1 MDTPVLAVRH
11 VSKSFAGVRALVDID
26 LEIAPGEIHCLAGE
40 NGSGK
45 STLIKVISG
54 VHTPEHGTV
63 SIDGRDF
70 TRLTP
75 AAAIDAGVRV
85 IYQDFSIFPNLSV
98 MENIALG
105 SEVAAGRRLV
115 NRSRMREVAREAVA
129 KIGFQVDLDELVG
142 NLSVADKQLVAIS
155 RALMGD
161 AKLIIMD
168 EPTTAL
174 TKKEVAALF
183 DIVRD
188 LQSRGIAILFVSH
201 KLEEVFEIAQ
211 RFTILRSGHKV
222 ITCPKEE
229 LDRASFARY
238 MTGRDFAEERYQPG
252 TIDEAPVLQVE
263 GATVSGAFADASLSV
278 RPGEILGITGL
289 LGSGRTE
296 LALSLFGMLPL
307 DSGCIRVKGQDV
319 TLRGVRDAIEA
330 GIAYVPE
337 DRLTEGLFLSRS
349 IGENITISEMENFTK
364 VLGFIDKKAIRAEEQ
379 KWVTRLEVVTPDPAN
394 AVNTL
399 SGGNQQKVVLA
410 KWLATKPSVLILNGP
425 TVGVDIGSKFTIHSI
440 LRELASQGMAVI
452 IISDDIAEVLT
463 NCSTIAIMRAGHLS
477 EAMSPDT
484 LTEAELTRLLSED
497 RAPASSLRREAKPG
511 HSQPQPRQSAARHE
525 RRPGDFLE
533 GEGVAARHI
542 AHGRGDDVHL
552 AARDRRVGRHP
563 RVVLPLG
570 GRPLL
575 ARLVRL
581 LDGFAHVGDGP
592 TLHAGEDCGDLV
604 EGQGL
609 GARHVESLILVAPRI
624 RQDAGCH
631 APRVLARDHADS
643 PVACGP
649 EDAALLIGQRHEKV
663 RVEVIAQERVR
674 HARRLDVLLRVE
686 VCARQRE
693 RCIGSRVN
701 KRQVHDVA
709 HPGCGR
715 RVDERDVLVQAVLAL
730 GRGHHEEDV
739 NAFQRDARRE
749 RVLVRALHRDGS
761 RQLGR
766 ARRRV
771 REQAQG

>member
-54 VHTPEHGTV
+54 VHTPEEGSV
-63 SIDGRDF
+63 AIAGREYAH
-70 TRLTP
+70 LTP
-75 AAAIDAGVRV
+75 SAAIDAGVRV
-85 IYQDFSIFPNLSV
+85 IYQDFSVFPNLSV

-105 SEVAAGRRLV
+105 SEVAAGRALV
-115 NRSRMREVAREAVA
+115 NRSRMRKVAAEAIA

-174 TKKEVAALF
+174 TKKEVRALF
-183 DIVRD
+183 DIVAD

-211 RFTILRSGHKV
+211 RFTILRSGRKV

-229 LDRASFARY
+229 LDRASFARH
-238 MTGRDFAEERYQPG
+238 MTGRDF
-252 TIDEAPVLQVE
+252 DEAPYRTGYIDADPVLEVRE
-263 GATVSGAFADASLSV
+263 ATVADAFENASLSV

-307 DSGCIRVKGQDV
+307 DSGTVSVAGKDV
-319 TLRGVRDAIEA
+319 TLRGVRDAIKA

-349 IGENITISEMENFTK
+349 IGENITISEMESFTK
-364 VLGFIDKKAIRAEEQ
+364 ALGFIDKEAIRAEE
-379 KWVTRLEVVTPDPAN
+379 KRWVERLGILTPDPDN

-410 KWLATKPSVLILNGP
+410 KWLATNPSVLILNGP

-440 LRELASQGMAVI
+440 LRELAAQGMAII

-477 EAMSPDT
+477 EPISPDT
-484 LTEAELTRLLSED
+484 LTEAELTRLLSEEG
-497 RAPASSLRREAKPG
+497 APASST
-511 HSQPQPRQSAARHE
+511 
-525 RRPGDFLE
+525 E
-533 GEGVAARHI
+533 G
-542 AHGRGDDVHL
+542 
-552 AARDRRVGRHP
+552 
-563 RVVLPLG
+563 
-570 GRPLL
+570 
-575 ARLVRL
+575 
-581 LDGFAHVGDGP
+581 
-592 TLHAGEDCGDLV
+592 GE
-604 EGQGL
+604 
-609 GARHVESLILVAPRI
+609 
-624 RQDAGCH
+624 
-631 APRVLARDHADS
+631 
-643 PVACGP
+643 
-649 EDAALLIGQRHEKV
+649 
-663 RVEVIAQERVR
+663 
-674 HARRLDVLLRVE
+674 
-686 VCARQRE
+686 
-693 RCIGSRVN
+693 N
-701 KRQVHDVA
+701 
-709 HPGCGR
+709 
-715 RVDERDVLVQAVLAL
+715 
-730 GRGHHEEDV
+730 
-739 NAFQRDARRE
+739 
-749 RVLVRALHRDGS
+749 
-761 RQLGR
+761 
-766 ARRRV
+766 
-771 REQAQG
+771 

>member
-54 VHTPEHGTV
+54 VHTPEEGSV
-63 SIDGRDF
+63 AIAGREY
-70 TRLTP
+70 THLTP
-75 AAAIDAGVRV
+75 SAAIDAGVRV
-85 IYQDFSIFPNLSV
+85 IYQDFSVFPNLSV

-105 SEVAAGRRLV
+105 SEVAAGRALV

-174 TKKEVAALF
+174 TKKEVCALF
-183 DIVRD
+183 DIVAD
-188 LQSRGIAILFVSH
+188 LQSRGIAIVFVSH

-211 RFTILRSGHKV
+211 RFTILRSGRKV

-229 LDRASFARY
+229 LDRASFARH
-238 MTGRDFAEERYQPG
+238 MTGRDF
-252 TIDEAPVLQVE
+252 DEAPYRTGYIDADPVLEVRE
-263 GATVSGAFADASLSV
+263 ATVAGAFENASLSV

-307 DSGCIRVKGQDV
+307 DSGTVSVAGKGV
-319 TLRGVRDAIEA
+319 TLRGVRDAIKA

-349 IGENITISEMENFTK
+349 IGDNITISEMDAFTHY
-364 VLGFIDKKAIRAEEQ
+364 LGFIDKEAIRAEE
-379 KWVTRLEVVTPDPAN
+379 KRWVERLGILTTDPDN

-410 KWLATKPSVLILNGP
+410 KWLATNPSVLILNGP

-440 LRELASQGMAVI
+440 LRELAAQGMAII

-477 EAMSPDT
+477 DPISPDT
-484 LTEAELTRLLSED
+484 LTEAELTRLLSEEG
-497 RAPASSLRREAKPG
+497 APASST
-511 HSQPQPRQSAARHE
+511 
-525 RRPGDFLE
+525 E
-533 GEGVAARHI
+533 G
-542 AHGRGDDVHL
+542 
-552 AARDRRVGRHP
+552 
-563 RVVLPLG
+563 
-570 GRPLL
+570 
-575 ARLVRL
+575 
-581 LDGFAHVGDGP
+581 
-592 TLHAGEDCGDLV
+592 GE
-604 EGQGL
+604 
-609 GARHVESLILVAPRI
+609 
-624 RQDAGCH
+624 
-631 APRVLARDHADS
+631 
-643 PVACGP
+643 
-649 EDAALLIGQRHEKV
+649 
-663 RVEVIAQERVR
+663 
-674 HARRLDVLLRVE
+674 
-686 VCARQRE
+686 
-693 RCIGSRVN
+693 N
-701 KRQVHDVA
+701 
-709 HPGCGR
+709 
-715 RVDERDVLVQAVLAL
+715 
-730 GRGHHEEDV
+730 
-739 NAFQRDARRE
+739 
-749 RVLVRALHRDGS
+749 
-761 RQLGR
+761 
-766 ARRRV
+766 
-771 REQAQG
+771 

>member
-54 VHTPEHGTV
+54 VHTPEEGSV
-63 SIDGRDF
+63 AIAGREY
-70 TRLTP
+70 THLTP
-75 AAAIDAGVRV
+75 SAAIDAGVRV
-85 IYQDFSIFPNLSV
+85 IYQDFSVFPNLSV

-105 SEVAAGRRLV
+105 SEVAAGRALV

-174 TKKEVAALF
+174 TKKEVRALF
-183 DIVRD
+183 DIVAD

-211 RFTILRSGHKV
+211 RFTILRSGRKV
-222 ITCPKEE
+222 ITCPKED
-229 LDRASFARY
+229 LDRASFARH
-238 MTGRDFAEERYQPG
+238 MTGRDF
-252 TIDEAPVLQVE
+252 DEAPYRTGYIDADPVLEVRE
-263 GATVSGAFADASLSV
+263 ATVAGAFENASLSV

-296 LALSLFGMLPL
+296 LALSLFGMLHL
-307 DSGCIRVKGQDV
+307 DSGRIRVKGQDV
-319 TLRGVRDAIEA
+319 TLRGVRDAIKA

-349 IGENITISEMENFTK
+349 IGDNITISEMDAFTHY
-364 VLGFIDKKAIRAEEQ
+364 LGFIDKEAIRAEE
-379 KWVTRLEVVTPDPAN
+379 KRWVERLGVLTPDPDN

-410 KWLATKPSVLILNGP
+410 KWLATNPSVLILNGP

-440 LRELASQGMAVI
+440 LRELAAQGMAII

-484 LTEAELTRLLSED
+484 LTEVELTRLLSED
-497 RAPASSLRREAKPG
+497 RAPASST
-511 HSQPQPRQSAARHE
+511 
-525 RRPGDFLE
+525 E
-533 GEGVAARHI
+533 G
-542 AHGRGDDVHL
+542 
-552 AARDRRVGRHP
+552 
-563 RVVLPLG
+563 
-570 GRPLL
+570 
-575 ARLVRL
+575 
-581 LDGFAHVGDGP
+581 
-592 TLHAGEDCGDLV
+592 GE
-604 EGQGL
+604 
-609 GARHVESLILVAPRI
+609 
-624 RQDAGCH
+624 
-631 APRVLARDHADS
+631 
-643 PVACGP
+643 
-649 EDAALLIGQRHEKV
+649 
-663 RVEVIAQERVR
+663 
-674 HARRLDVLLRVE
+674 
-686 VCARQRE
+686 
-693 RCIGSRVN
+693 N
-701 KRQVHDVA
+701 
-709 HPGCGR
+709 
-715 RVDERDVLVQAVLAL
+715 
-730 GRGHHEEDV
+730 
-739 NAFQRDARRE
+739 
-749 RVLVRALHRDGS
+749 
-761 RQLGR
+761 
-766 ARRRV
+766 
-771 REQAQG
+771 

>member
-54 VHTPEHGTV
+54 VHTPEEGSV
-63 SIDGRDF
+63 AIAGREY
-70 TRLTP
+70 THLTP
-75 AAAIDAGVRV
+75 SAAIDAGVRV
-85 IYQDFSIFPNLSV
+85 IYQDFSVFPNLSV

-105 SEVAAGRRLV
+105 SEVAVGRALV

-174 TKKEVAALF
+174 TKKEVCALF
-183 DIVRD
+183 DIVAD
-188 LQSRGIAILFVSH
+188 LQSRGIAIVFVSH

-211 RFTILRSGHKV
+211 RFTILRSGRKV

-229 LDRASFARY
+229 LDRASFARH
-238 MTGRDFAEERYQPG
+238 MTGRDF
-252 TIDEAPVLQVE
+252 DEAPYRTGYIDADPVLEVRE
-263 GATVSGAFADASLSV
+263 ATVAGAFENASLSV

-307 DSGCIRVKGQDV
+307 DSGTVSVAGKDV
-319 TLRGVRDAIEA
+319 TLRGVRDAIKA

-349 IGENITISEMENFTK
+349 IGDNITISEMDAFTHY
-364 VLGFIDKKAIRAEEQ
+364 LGFIDKEAIRAEE
-379 KWVTRLEVVTPDPAN
+379 KRWVERLGILTTDPDN

-410 KWLATKPSVLILNGP
+410 KWLATNPSVLILNGP

-440 LRELASQGMAVI
+440 LRELAAQGMAII

-477 EAMSPDT
+477 EPISPDT
-484 LTEAELTRLLSED
+484 LTEAELTRLLSEEG
-497 RAPASSLRREAKPG
+497 APASST
-511 HSQPQPRQSAARHE
+511 
-525 RRPGDFLE
+525 E
-533 GEGVAARHI
+533 G
-542 AHGRGDDVHL
+542 
-552 AARDRRVGRHP
+552 
-563 RVVLPLG
+563 
-570 GRPLL
+570 
-575 ARLVRL
+575 
-581 LDGFAHVGDGP
+581 
-592 TLHAGEDCGDLV
+592 GE
-604 EGQGL
+604 
-609 GARHVESLILVAPRI
+609 
-624 RQDAGCH
+624 
-631 APRVLARDHADS
+631 
-643 PVACGP
+643 
-649 EDAALLIGQRHEKV
+649 
-663 RVEVIAQERVR
+663 
-674 HARRLDVLLRVE
+674 
-686 VCARQRE
+686 
-693 RCIGSRVN
+693 N
-701 KRQVHDVA
+701 
-709 HPGCGR
+709 
-715 RVDERDVLVQAVLAL
+715 
-730 GRGHHEEDV
+730 
-739 NAFQRDARRE
+739 
-749 RVLVRALHRDGS
+749 
-761 RQLGR
+761 
-766 ARRRV
+766 
-771 REQAQG
+771 